1 MKARI
6 AAIAVIVLLTLS
18 VFAVVFAVGFSALG
32 EPQDIT
38 AAAAE
43 SGQES
48 GENSPV
54 STFKFVCPFH

>member
-6 AAIAVIVLLTLS
+6 AAIAVIVLVTLS
-18 VFAVVFAVGFSALG
+18 VFAVGFSALG

-48 GENSPV
+48 GETSAV

>member
-18 VFAVVFAVGFSALG
+18 VFAVGFSALG

-38 AAAAE
+38 AAAE

-48 GENSPV
+48 GETSAV